1 MNQDDMQREEKE
13 KLAVVGTFMKKYP
26 ETTAMIEGHS
36 DSNDVGTSEFNLR
49 ISQLRADKV
58 VSYLVDDLK
67 IASSRLSAVGYGETR
82 PVADNDTQE
91 GRQANHRINAVI
103 ACATD
108 IADIKVLPVRITMA
122 MEMEFDP
129 LKAEVEP
136 EYREDLRHVANFMK
150 ANPSVT
156 ATVKGHAG
164 KFVGVGSEKMP
175 IAPELP
181 MEISK
186 IRAQSVV
193 NYLVDH
199 FGVARSRL
207 TAAAFGQTRLVAYST
222 TLERQQENRRVNI
235 VFNYPAK

>member
-1 MNQDDMQREEKE
+1 MQRE
-13 KLAVVGTFMKKYP
+13 KLAVVGTFMQKYP
-26 ETTAMIEGHS
+26 DTTAVIEGHS

-49 ISQLRADKV
+49 ISQMRADKV

-82 PVADNDTQE
+82 PVSDNDTQE

-103 ACATD
+103 ACVTD

-129 LKAEVEP
+129 FKAEVEP

-156 ATVKGHAG
+156 ATVEGHAG

-207 TAAAFGQTRLVAYST
+207 TAEAFGQTRLVAYST
-222 TLERQQENRRVNI
+222 TLEGQQENRRVNI
-235 VFNYPAK
+235 VFNYPAR